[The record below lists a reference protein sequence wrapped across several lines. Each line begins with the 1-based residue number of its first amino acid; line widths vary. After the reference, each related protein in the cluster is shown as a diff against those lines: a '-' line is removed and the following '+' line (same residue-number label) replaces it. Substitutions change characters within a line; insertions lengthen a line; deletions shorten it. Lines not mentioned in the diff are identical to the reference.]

1 MKPAL
6 WGFFFGLLIPI
17 FGLFVG
23 LQFSALL
30 ANLMLF
36 PLVVLS
42 DLTGIVFG
50 KASSLERILFVL
62 ISGVFWALL
71 FFAVSRLSKFRRRK

>member
-6 WGFFFGLLIPI
+6 WGFPFGLLMPI

-23 LQFSALL
+23 LQISPTL
-30 ANLMLF
+30 ANIMLF
-36 PLVVLS
+36 PLVLLS

-50 KASSLERILFVL
+50 KASGLQRILFIL
-62 ISGVFWALL
+62 FSGATWSLV
-71 FFAVSRLSKFRRRK
+71 FFALSRLRKFR

>member
-6 WGFFFGLLIPI
+6 WGFLFGLLMPI

-23 LQFSALL
+23 LQISPTL
-30 ANLMLF
+30 ANIMLF
-36 PLVVLS
+36 PMVLLS

-50 KASSLERILFVL
+50 KASGLQRILF
-62 ISGVFWALL
+62 IFFSGATWSLV
-71 FFAVSRLSKFRRRK
+71 FFALSRLRKFR

>member
-1 MKPAL
+1 VKPAL
-6 WGFFFGLLIPI
+6 WGFLFGLLMPI

-23 LQFSALL
+23 LQISSLL
-30 ANLMLF
+30 ANVMLF

-50 KASSLERILFVL
+50 KASSLERILFIL
-62 ISGVFWALL
+62 FSGVFWALL
-71 FFAVSRLSKFRRRK
+71 FLAVSRLRKLRRRK